1 MIFSMRRNPST
12 VVVLVGEVP
21 DALLVAVGRSL
32 NISVIRPAEA
42 AGDRLE
48 QAAEA
53 LSRAS
58 RTRSP
63 YVLVP
68 ADPLAAVAGQW
79 RAMWDVS
86 QQAPG
91 SGEFEVQAGLALA
104 AWRAGRFELPDY
116 YLDIAAAPAGQQRP
130 GEQGPGQ
137 QRPGEQGPGQ
147 QGPGQQGPG
156 QHRPGEQRP
165 YEQAPDLYLGP
176 LRSARPHRVALVA
189 APDGPERAAR
199 VLQTLGSLRPGP
211 WWPPLDELVEISR
224 RFYPGSLAEGNAALS
239 APVPG

>member
-58 RTRSP
+58 RTGSP

-86 QQAPG
+86 RQAPG
-91 SGEFEVQAGLALA
+91 SGDFEVQAGLALA

-116 YLDIAAAPAGQQRP
+116 YLVIAAAPAGQQARGEQGLGEQGP
-130 GEQGPGQ
+130 GEQGPG
-137 QRPGEQGPGQ
+137 EQGL
-147 QGPGQQGPG
+147 
-156 QHRPGEQRP
+156 

-211 WWPPLDELVEISR
+211 WWPPLDELLEISR

>member
-21 DALLVAVGRSL
+21 DALLAAVGRSL
-32 NISVIRPAEA
+32 NVSVIRPAEA
-42 AGDRLE
+42 AGGRLE

-58 RTRSP
+58 RTGSP

-68 ADPLAAVAGQW
+68 ADPLAAVAEQW
-79 RAMWDVS
+79 RAMWDPS
-86 QQAPG
+86 RESPG
-91 SGEFEVQAGLALA
+91 AAEFEVQAGLALA

-116 YLDIAAAPAGQQRP
+116 YLDIAAAPAGEQGSREQAPREQAP
-130 GEQGPGQ
+130 REQGPH
-137 QRPGEQGPGQ
+137 Q
-147 QGPGQQGPG
+147 QGPHQQGP
-156 QHRPGEQRP
+156 HEQG
-165 YEQAPDLYLGP
+165 PDLYLGP
-176 LRSARPHRVALVA
+176 LRSARTHRVALVA
-189 APDGPERAAR
+189 APGGPERAAR

-211 WWPPLDELVEISR
+211 WWPPLDELLEISR
-224 RFYPGSLAEGNAALS
+224 RFYPGSLAEGDAALS

>member
-21 DALLVAVGRSL
+21 DALLAAVGRSL
-32 NISVIRPAEA
+32 TVSVVRPAEA
-42 AGDRLE
+42 AGGRLE

-58 RTRSP
+58 RTGSP

-68 ADPLAAVAGQW
+68 ADPLATVAEQW
-79 RAMWDVS
+79 RAMWDPS
-86 QQAPG
+86 RESPG
-91 SGEFEVQAGLALA
+91 AAEFEVQAVLALA

-116 YLDIAAAPAGQQRP
+116 YLDIAAAPAG
-130 GEQGPGQ
+130 EQGLQ
-137 QRPGEQGPGQ
+137 Q
-147 QGPGQQGPG
+147 QGP
-156 QHRPGEQRP
+156 REQAPR
-165 YEQAPDLYLGP
+165 EQAPDLYLGP
-176 LRSARPHRVALVA
+176 LRSARTHRVALVA

-211 WWPPLDELVEISR
+211 WWPPLDELLEISR
-224 RFYPGSLAEGNAALS
+224 RFYPGSLAEGDAALS
-239 APVPG
+239 ASVPG